1 MAQQRGVLVT
11 GGASGIGAAMA
22 RAFAAQGD
30 QVLVA
35 DVNDEDGQAL
45 ADEIGVVYR
54 HTDVADLDAVRGAV
68 AEALSRFGGLDVA
81 CLNAGVS
88 GGTGMADRFDPA
100 AYRRAMAINLDGMV
114 YGANVTLSAMREQ
127 GHGGAIVFTSSLA
140 GYGPAADL
148 YYSTAKH
155 ALIGLMR
162 SMAMLL
168 TNHGVRV
175 NAICPGFVDTPII
188 APAREALLQHG
199 LALLRPAE
207 VAQVVLEIVAGG
219 QTGQAWE
226 IQAGRPAEPIE
237 FRTIDLSRT

>member
-1 MAQQRGVLVT
+1 MAQRRGVLVT
-11 GGASGIGAAMA
+11 GGASGIGAALA

-35 DVNDEDGQAL
+35 DVNDADGQAV
-45 ADEIGVVYR
+45 ADEIGGVFR
-54 HTDVADLDAVRGAV
+54 HVDVADGDADRA
-68 AEALSRFGGLDVA
+68 AITEAAQRFGSLDVV

-88 GGTGMADRFDPA
+88 GGTGIGARFDPDL
-100 AYRRAMAINLDGMV
+100 YRRAMAINLDGMV
-114 YGANVTLSAMREQ
+114 YGANAAVSVMRGQEA
-127 GHGGAIVFTSSLA
+127 GGAIVFTSSLA

-148 YYSTAKH
+148 YYATAKH

-162 SMAMLL
+162 SMAMMLAKDRIRL
-168 TNHGVRV
+168 

-188 APAREALLQHG
+188 APARDALLQHG
-199 LALLRPAE
+199 LALLRPGE

-219 QTGQAWE
+219 ETGRAWE

-237 FRTIDLSRT
+237 FRKIDLSRT